1 MTNQS
6 DKAQWY
12 TVRCIF
18 RSDSDGGGFLYEERV
33 TLWHAKDFDE
43 AIALA
48 EAEAAE
54 YAENIEV
61 EYLGLAQAY
70 FLPDSDPPTSSTEV
84 FSLVRESELAPTDYL
99 NRFFETGRERQ
110 RHWHDQ

>member
-1 MTNQS
+1 VTSES
-6 DKAQWY
+6 DEAQWY

-18 RSDSDGGGFLYEERV
+18 RSDSDGDGFLYEERV
-33 TLWHAKDFDE
+33 TLWHAKDLDD

-54 YAENIEV
+54 YAENIEA

-70 FLPDSDPPTSSTEV
+70 FLPDSDPPTSSAEV
-84 FSLVRESELAPTDYL
+84 FSLVRESDLAPTDYL
-99 NRFFETGRERQ
+99 NRFFASGRERQ
-110 RHWHDQ
+110 RHWHEQ